1 MRWSLLMTLFLATG
15 ALATTPTA
23 AELTGVYLRQSTGAM
38 WDPGV
43 QLVLTSSG
51 RGMHVILRCGKGD
64 LSGVPEV
71 LTARVTRGEVS
82 FLLPEGGDSHCPAG
96 DYEGRLRVVD
106 GVATS
111 LTLRLPSAE
120 MALDLQRESGFAPVG
135 SFYPYE

>member
-1 MRWSLLMTLFLATG
+1 MRWSLLVSLFLAT
-15 ALATTPTA
+15 AVLATTPTP
-23 AELTGVYLRQSTGAM
+23 AELTGVYLKQSTGAM

-71 LTARVTRGEVS
+71 LAARVTRGEVS
-82 FLLPEGGDSHCPAG
+82 FSLPEGGDSRCPAG
-96 DYEGRLRVVD
+96 DYEGRPRVVN

-111 LTLRLPSAE
+111 LILSMPSVE
-120 MALDLQRESGFAPVG
+120 GSLDLQRESGFAPAG

>member
-1 MRWSLLMTLFLATG
+1 MRWSLLMTLSFATA
-15 ALATTPTA
+15 ALATTPTP
-23 AELTGVYLRQSTGAM
+23 AELTGVYLKHSTGAM

-64 LSGVPEV
+64 LSGVPAV
-71 LTARVTRGEVS
+71 LAAKVTRGEVS
-82 FLLPEGGDSHCPAG
+82 FSLTEGGDSRCPAG
-96 DYEGRLRVVD
+96 DYEGRLRVAD

-111 LTLRLPSAE
+111 LTLRMPSVDTGLE
-120 MALDLQRESGFAPVG
+120 LQRESGFAPAG